1 MSLPGNSTFTGRR
14 TTFTTMTRVFLALL
28 TIALVSCAR
37 KETVSQDQPGTSTT
51 TTTTSSVQVSRVD
64 LGRELASD
72 RRVISWSTSFKP
84 ADTVY
89 AAVVLAAPVPASQ
102 MTARWTSA
110 DGQIVYEETQTVAP
124 SDVEAVTQFHMVK
137 PAGLPP
143 GAYKLEVLV
152 DGQVV
157 STKDFTIM
165 AP

>member
-1 MSLPGNSTFTGRR
+1 MSFPGNSTFTGRR
-14 TTFTTMTRVFLALL
+14 TTFSTLTRVFLALL
-28 TIALVSCAR
+28 AIAMISCTR

-51 TTTTSSVQVSRVD
+51 TTTTSSIQVSRID

-72 RRVISWSTSFKP
+72 RRVITWSTSFKP

-89 AAVVLAAPVPASQ
+89 AAVVLAAPVPAGQ

-110 DGQIVYEETQTVAP
+110 DGQVVYEETQTVVP
-124 SDVEAVTQFHMVK
+124 SEVEAVTQFHMVK

-157 STKDFTIM
+157 NSKDFTIT